1 MRAEGHG
8 LRSTFDHIKFGTM
21 RTHSFSALFL
31 AVAFCITLPGIISEK
46 PSEPALV
53 LREKNDDP
61 LVKVPVGAPSRT
73 FEVGDFDRV
82 SISSILQAVVRTGDR
97 PSVAPYGPA
106 ELVEHLNVEHSDD
119 AISISLDLPNGK
131 EMKKHDEIVLLIT
144 TPALEEMDASG
155 ITKIMIEE
163 VRSAEFD
170 LSLSGI
176 SEAQLVRITCNEM
189 EIDLSGT
196 AIATIAGETGEL
208 QADVSG
214 ASQLNALG
222 LQARK
227 APVEA
232 SGASA
237 IELQV
242 KDELCAEASGASNV
256 KYTGSPAKVEVNS
269 TGMAMINVLSH

>member
-1 MRAEGHG
+1 
-8 LRSTFDHIKFGTM
+8 M

-31 AVAFCITLPGIISEK
+31 AVAFCITWPGIISEV
-46 PSEPALV
+46 PSEPAVV
-53 LREKNDDP
+53 LKEKGDDP
-61 LVKVPVGAPSRT
+61 LVKVPAGDPSRT

-97 PSVAPYGPA
+97 SSVAAYGPA
-106 ELVEHLNVEHSDD
+106 ELVEHLKVKHSDD

-144 TPALEEMDASG
+144 TPALEEVDASG

-189 EIDLSGT
+189 EVDLSGT
-196 AIATIAGETGEL
+196 AIATIGGETGEL

-214 ASQLNALG
+214 ASQLHALG
-222 LQARK
+222 LQTRK
-227 APVEA
+227 ASVET

-242 KDELCAEASGASNV
+242 KDELRAEASGASNV